1 MKNKWIC
8 ALAALLLALPL
19 WALGESKPRVILYFF
34 HSNPCEACHKVD
46 NLYRIADET
55 GAGTQACLVVK
66 EYREYTSDFRAE
78 TEAVAQWFD
87 LGRTPQTPFLVVG
100 NTILEG
106 YDAIREGLPAAVKE
120 AVDSACSFSEEN
132 VAEYGS
138 LKEARFAA
146 GETSSGKKL
155 VTCGILAGTAL
166 IGSVAV
172 RAWRRGKRLV

>member
-8 ALAALLLALPL
+8 ALAALLLALPF
-19 WALGESKPRVILYFF
+19 WALGESEPRVILYFF

-87 LGRTPQTPFLVVG
+87 LERTPQTPFLVVG

-106 YDAIREGLPAAVKE
+106 YDAIREGLPAAVEE
-120 AVDSACSFSEEN
+120 AADSAWSFSEEN

-138 LKEARFAA
+138 LKEARSAA
-146 GETSSGKKL
+146 GEASAGGKL
-155 VTCGILAGTAL
+155 AACGGLAGAAL
-166 IGSVAV
+166 IGAVAV
-172 RAWRRGKRLV
+172 RAGRRGKKRV